1 PISSGGKPRMPQDK
15 PAYAAKPSEYSANSG
30 YFLLCREYEDD
41 ANLSEFNL
49 TISGILM
56 AAGLIAIALFI
67 YRCGVIIFIK
77 MDNGKT

>member
-1 PISSGGKPRMPQDK
+1 MR
-15 PAYAAKPSEYSANSG
+15 
-30 YFLLCREYEDD
+30 REYEDD

-49 TISGILM
+49 TISAILM

-77 MDNGKT
+77 MDNGKTQ